1 MEIARVDVSD
11 LRIFESVAR
20 LRNMN
25 RAAEELNTVQSNV
38 TARIRQLEAELDV
51 RLFDRH
57 SRGVNPTSAGLRLLP
72 YAVKAMSLIAD
83 ARKAVADDGTPV
95 GPLII
100 GALETALAFR
110 LSRGVAAFAR
120 AHPGVDLTI
129 KTGTTAELV
138 ELVLDYGVEG
148 AFVCGPVNHP
158 ELEETACFLEEMA
171 IISSPAVER
180 LDTVLSNPNLKQIVL
195 RAGCSYRQRLEDIL
209 ARRGVVGTKTL
220 EFATLEAILSAV
232 AAGVGIS
239 LLPLRMIGTT
249 WPADR
254 VRAHRLPREESDVET
269 VFIRRRDAYLS
280 SALAVFLHQ
289 VTTADA
295 NDAA

>member
-1 MEIARVDVSD
+1 MDVSD

-254 VRAHRLPREESDVET
+254 VRTHRLPREESDVET